1 MRNKID
7 INYNFTQDTPHY
19 WEGFWDNDSIL
30 GGSGHDPDIESKT
43 LQEYQRLL
51 WSKPLPNGENMLLTK
66 GYGAYYLTWNN
77 YRFGSDSIVT
87 SFRYRKYRYM
97 LEKVAQSV
105 SDWHKYLECYMKDS
119 YTIGGEI
126 IFPKM
131 MGGINQSRGCNPFI
145 RDRWDLT
152 IECIRKYYLGE
163 QNPLSNVL
171 DKNKDFFNLFVDF
184 KGYIDFFYL
193 QDCVSSNYGSTNFWL
208 GNGNFSENPLP
219 KSIVEYKQWIA
230 NELAFVR
237 SRNQRI
243 SEALNSGL
251 YNYKH

>member
-1 MRNKID
+1 MENTID
-7 INYNFTQDTPHY
+7 ISYSFTQDTPNY
-19 WEGFWDNDSIL
+19 WDSFWDNDSIL
-30 GGSGHDPDIESKT
+30 GGSVHDPDRESKT

-51 WSKPLPNGENMLLTK
+51 WSKRLPNGDNMLLSK
-66 GYGAYYLTWNN
+66 GNGAYYLTWQN

-87 SFRYRKYRYM
+87 SFRYRKYRNM
-97 LEKVAQSV
+97 LEQVAKSV
-105 SDWHKYLECYMKDS
+105 SNWHKYIESYMAES

-131 MGGINQSRGCNPFI
+131 MGGINQSRGCHPFI

-163 QNPLSNVL
+163 FSPLFSVL
-171 DKNKDFFNLFVDF
+171 DKNKDFFNLFVNF

-193 QDCVSSNYGSTNFWL
+193 QDCVSSDYRFTKFWL
-208 GNGNFSENPLP
+208 GEGDFNENPLP
-219 KSIVEYKQWIA
+219 KSVVEYKQWIS

-237 SRNQRI
+237 SRNRRI
-243 SEALNSGL
+243 NDALTKGT
-251 YNYKH
+251 